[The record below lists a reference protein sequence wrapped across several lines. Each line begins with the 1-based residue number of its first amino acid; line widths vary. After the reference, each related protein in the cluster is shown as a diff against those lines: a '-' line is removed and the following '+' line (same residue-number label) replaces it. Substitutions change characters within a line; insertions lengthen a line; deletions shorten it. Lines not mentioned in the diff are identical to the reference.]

1 MTDRRLTGRTCP
13 PPPEQAAAKDVQEER
28 IAAAPAEPRNDGEE
42 PKAKRQRPVGWT
54 DGFEPVE
61 IKKGPAAEAAKFKRE
76 QFERLQR
83 FLREGVTMQRIVKAA
98 EGNINEDQ
106 ILGIREC
113 KRVPVAVYRVLE
125 AALDRIET
133 E

>member
-1 MTDRRLTGRTCP
+1 MPKR
-13 PPPEQAAAKDVQEER
+13 E
-28 IAAAPAEPRNDGEE
+28 APSS
-42 PKAKRQRPVGWT
+42 KAVA
-54 DGFEPVE
+54 V
-61 IKKGPAAEAAKFKRE
+61 FKRE
-76 QFERLQR
+76 QFERLQK

-133 E
+133 K